1 MSVKSQLKK
10 SQLKKIVACFTLVAA
25 PAVANAQSAGTSV
38 DVGPG
43 QAGAS
48 GIASGQWQLVDSS
61 SRVGNGTSLGN
72 ALAVGAGP
80 NGVAISHSVGVN
92 GGGGGAAHN
101 FNLAIGAGGTHVS
114 HGGVVTA
121 GGNSRVIAGGSAQ
134 NGFAPQGGSSVG
146 GFGNNTQAYSNSQ
159 TTPAFRNF
167 GPPTFGQPSIIG
179 TSNFRPSNLSQF
191 GGRPHGIISRI
202 R

>member
-1 MSVKSQLKK
+1 MSVKSQLEKV
-10 SQLKKIVACFTLVAA
+10 IACFILVAA
-25 PAVANAQSAGTSV
+25 PAAANAQGAGTAV

-43 QAGAS
+43 HAAAS
-48 GIASGQWQLVDSS
+48 GSASGQWQLVDSS
-61 SRVGNGTSLGN
+61 SRVGNGTSFGN

-80 NGVAISHSVGVN
+80 NGLAISHSVGVN

-114 HGGVVTA
+114 NGGVVTA
-121 GGNSRVIAGGSAQ
+121 GGDSRVIASGSAEH
-134 NGFAPQGGSSVG
+134 GFAPQGGSTVG

-167 GPPTFGQPSIIG
+167 GPQTFGQTPVLGASG
-179 TSNFRPSNLSQF
+179 FRPSSFSPF
-191 GGRPHGIISRI
+191 GGRPRGIMPRI